1 MGTEH
6 STRTPPKVL
15 VYRSFPD
22 ISAPLHR
29 TLCRIYGEASV
40 GWCTADDIRTGRL
53 EPPVRLLVLP
63 GGGDVH
69 YRDALNGAGTHA
81 IRGFVEGGG
90 RYLGICGGAYFACA
104 ALEWAKGSEYE
115 ISDRRELGFFPGT
128 AVGPIGG
135 MDAFDPEGGGPI
147 PRLTHISFNA
157 NSIAE
162 QRVQDVYYSGGPAFT
177 DAPSYTGIET
187 LARWIDTEELPSG
200 AHDFAAIVKIRVGQG
215 LAILS
220 AVHFEL
226 GGHDLERIA
235 REKKGRIETT
245 LLPLARAMQ
254 APGIEEGRRALWDH
268 IQHHLDI
275 GAPEP

>member
-1 MGTEH
+1 M
-6 STRTPPKVL
+6 L

-22 ISAPLHR
+22 ISNPLHR
-29 TLCRIYGEASV
+29 SLCRIYGEASV
-40 GWCTADDIRTGRL
+40 GWCSAEDIRAGRL

-69 YRDALNGAGTHA
+69 YRDALNGAGTRA
-81 IRGFVEGGG
+81 IRDFVEGGG

-135 MDAFDPEGGGPI
+135 MDAIDPEGGGPI
-147 PRLTHISFNA
+147 PRLTHISFNI
-157 NSIAE
+157 NSIFFKH
-162 QRVQDVYYSGGPAFT
+162 RVQCVYYSGGPAFT

-187 LARWIDTEELPSG
+187 LARWGDAEELPIGTHNS
-200 AHDFAAIVKIRVGQG
+200 AAILKIRVGRG
-215 LAILS
+215 VVILS
-220 AVHFEL
+220 SVHFEL
-226 GGHDLERIA
+226 GGNDLESIA
-235 REKKGRIETT
+235 HAKKGRVEKT
-245 LLPLARAMQ
+245 LLPIARAMQ
-254 APGIEEGRRALWDH
+254 SPGIEKGRRALWGH